1 MKKLVLVFIGLL
13 SVQLFAQGPG
23 EPFNPMTA
31 NGAEGISFWSHTL
44 LWQNPVNVVYNKVF
58 FSDDLYLVNAL
69 DSSVQIFNGLPNN
82 SIEEILLNSN
92 QLDPYTK
99 YYWRVVEYDSSN
111 FTNGPVWYFRTMP
124 HPSEFI
130 HTEDFSSLSNNW
142 QITNDGGT
150 CVWEIHNA
158 FKYTLPSTAT
168 GNVLAADADYCGSG
182 STTMTSATLTLLWFP
197 GYPYLSIEW
206 DNDWQAIGPGDSGL
220 VQVSFDNH
228 STWQT
233 VKTFDF
239 LDVRNSHEIIEFI
252 STGFADNV
260 SIKFKSIQPGWDWWW
275 AIDNVTITSFGPLT
289 PSYPPGLLRAQ
300 ADSTV
305 NGVYLSW
312 NSGSS
317 PDNIIGYRI
326 QRKNGLPTDASSYT
340 TLTQTN
346 STTFNIIDQNIEVNK
361 NYTYRIQT
369 ISGPGWGSM
378 WGNEATAYV
387 PSTIPVELTSFTS
400 SLNENDVTL
409 NWQTATETNNSG
421 FQVERSKMLE
431 ARSEEWENI
440 GFVNGTGTT
449 TEPQS
454 YSFIDKNMEIGKY
467 QYRLKQMDYDGS
479 FEYSNT
485 IEVEI
490 NTPLKFSL
498 EQNYPNPFNPSTT
511 IKFSIPAVGTRLA
524 LSVQLKVYD
533 VLGNEIATLV
543 NEEKPAGNYEVEFN
557 SVETLHATSLPS
569 GVYFYQLKAE
579 DFIQTNKMILLK

>member
-168 GNVLAADADYCGSG
+168 A
-182 STTMTSATLTLLWFP
+182 
-197 GYPYLSIEW
+197 
-206 DNDWQAIGPGDSGL
+206 
-220 VQVSFDNH
+220 
-228 STWQT
+228 
-233 VKTFDF
+233 
-239 LDVRNSHEIIEFI
+239 
-252 STGFADNV
+252 
-260 SIKFKSIQPGWDWWW
+260 
-275 AIDNVTITSFGPLT
+275 
-289 PSYPPGLLRAQ
+289 
-300 ADSTV
+300 
-305 NGVYLSW
+305 
-312 NSGSS
+312 
-317 PDNIIGYRI
+317 
-326 QRKNGLPTDASSYT
+326 
-340 TLTQTN
+340 
-346 STTFNIIDQNIEVNK
+346 
-361 NYTYRIQT
+361 
-369 ISGPGWGSM
+369 
-378 WGNEATAYV
+378 
-387 PSTIPVELTSFTS
+387 
-400 SLNENDVTL
+400 
-409 NWQTATETNNSG
+409 
-421 FQVERSKMLE
+421 
-431 ARSEEWENI
+431 
-440 GFVNGTGTT
+440 
-449 TEPQS
+449 
-454 YSFIDKNMEIGKY
+454 
-467 QYRLKQMDYDGS
+467 
-479 FEYSNT
+479 
-485 IEVEI
+485 
-490 NTPLKFSL
+490 
-498 EQNYPNPFNPSTT
+498 STT

-533 VLGNEIATLV
+533 VLGKEIATLV

-557 SVETLHATSLPS
+557 SVETLHVTSLPS
-569 GVYFYQLKAE
+569 GVYFYQLKTE
-579 DFIQTNKMILLK
+579 DFIQTNKMILMK